1 MAEKNNFLFFY
12 ISEKKFLWRVKTEA
26 DVFEGE
32 KSHCPDQVRLSP
44 LIFRLKIS
52 SSSSSMHLKV
62 IINYLQFSLSNESLE
77 TSRFDDKP
85 IGINGGMTHQ
95 SNAWNYSLCQNSN
108 LKLKNFYKMRIKRSQ
123 QSETNKENSNP
134 KKSKPG

>member
-44 LIFRLKIS
+44 LIFRLKIVLVLIHAS
-52 SSSSSMHLKV
+52 QGHHKLFTV
-62 IINYLQFSLSNESLE
+62 LS
-77 TSRFDDKP
+77 
-85 IGINGGMTHQ
+85 I
-95 SNAWNYSLCQNSN
+95 
-108 LKLKNFYKMRIKRSQ
+108 
-123 QSETNKENSNP
+123 
-134 KKSKPG
+134 